1 MDMLAPLRRNRFIVL
16 GRAGMDLYA
25 DPPGTVIEN
34 ATRFTAALGGSSANI
49 AVALA
54 RQGAAAALVT
64 CVSDDAVGRFC
75 RAELARY
82 GVDTRYLR
90 DVGGE
95 ARNSLAVVETRAPTC
110 QSVIYRN
117 NAADFQMGP
126 ADIDALDFSGIGGLI
141 ATGTLLASEPSR
153 AATLQ
158 AFARARAAGVPVI
171 FDIDHRPYSWASAA
185 LASETCGHA
194 AALADIV
201 IGNDDEFALLAGSRE
216 AGPGAARDLAR
227 STAAFTVFKMGALG
241 AVTFV
246 GDTETRTGIYAVTAL
261 KPTGAGDGFMG
272 GLIASLA
279 AGHSLPDAVA
289 RGAATAAIVVTNV
302 GCAPAMPDTATL
314 DAFIARHGP
323 PSR

>member
-1 MDMLAPLRRNRFIVL
+1 MDRLAPLRRNRFIVL
-16 GRAGMDLYA
+16 GRAGMALYA
-25 DPPGTVIEN
+25 DPPGTQIET

-75 RAELARY
+75 RSELQRY
-82 GVDTRYLR
+82 GIDTRYLR

-117 NAADFQMGP
+117 GAADFQMEP
-126 ADIDALDFSGIGGLI
+126 ADIDAIDFAGAGGLI

-153 AATLQ
+153 AATLH

-185 LASETCGHA
+185 LASDTCAQA
-194 AALADIV
+194 AALSDIV

-216 AGPGAARDLAR
+216 AGPAAARDLAR
-227 STAAFTVFKMGALG
+227 SSAAFTFAAPPGVSRQDL
-241 AVTFV
+241 
-246 GDTETRTGIYAVTAL
+246 
-261 KPTGAGDGFMG
+261 AGCGRRLHGRADRGPCSRAQPARCRG
-272 GLIASLA
+272 
-279 AGHSLPDAVA
+279 A
-289 RGAATAAIVVTNV
+289 RGGNRRHRRHP
-302 GCAPAMPDTATL
+302 CRLRPRH
-314 DAFIARHGP
+314 ARH
-323 PSR
+323 RHA

>member
-1 MDMLAPLRRNRFIVL
+1 
-16 GRAGMDLYA
+16 
-25 DPPGTVIEN
+25 
-34 ATRFTAALGGSSANI
+34 
-49 AVALA
+49 
-54 RQGAAAALVT
+54 
-64 CVSDDAVGRFC
+64 
-75 RAELARY
+75 
-82 GVDTRYLR
+82 
-90 DVGGE
+90 
-95 ARNSLAVVETRAPTC
+95 
-110 QSVIYRN
+110 
-117 NAADFQMGP
+117 
-126 ADIDALDFSGIGGLI
+126 
-141 ATGTLLASEPSR
+141 
-153 AATLQ
+153 
-158 AFARARAAGVPVI
+158 VI

-279 AGHSLPDAVA
+279 AGYSLPDAVA